1 MLFNS
6 TRYKVFFIRYKK
18 PSEVMEAKK
27 HTRINENEWSFQ
39 RSNTSSN
46 QNHNC
51 FKKII
56 NLALVATASGH
67 QLELFENL

>member
-1 MLFNS
+1 
-6 TRYKVFFIRYKK
+6 
-18 PSEVMEAKK
+18 MEAKK

-56 NLALVATASGH
+56 NLALVATASSH
-67 QLELFENL
+67 QLELFLKIPNLTTKKWDLEAA